1 MKKYTAII
9 TEKTTVEAN
18 SKEEAYQKFNEMDL
32 KAESTNRK
40 IEIEATVGYKL
51 HRKVLKKATSIDHLG
66 NCLKVDYKDNKQR
79 DKALKFIDTN
89 IWTYSD
95 ALDNIIYIYP
105 LV

>member
-1 MKKYTAII
+1 
-9 TEKTTVEAN
+9 
-18 SKEEAYQKFNEMDL
+18 
-32 KAESTNRK
+32 
-40 IEIEATVGYKL
+40 
-51 HRKVLKKATSIDHLG
+51 LG